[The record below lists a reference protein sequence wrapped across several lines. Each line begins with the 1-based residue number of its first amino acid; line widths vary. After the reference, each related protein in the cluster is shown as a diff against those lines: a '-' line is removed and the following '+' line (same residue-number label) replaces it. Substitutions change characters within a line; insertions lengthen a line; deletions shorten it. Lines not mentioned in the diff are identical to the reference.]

1 MIKPNNMSD
10 HNHTLPF
17 LNKVVW
23 ITGASSGI
31 GEALSYQ
38 LDQLGAHL
46 ILSARDVDDL
56 NLVNKQLPK
65 NPGSAK
71 VLPLDLED
79 LQQLPQKTD
88 IAWAFFGHIDYFISN
103 AGLAIRDY
111 ALNTELRI
119 DQKIMNINY
128 FGPTVITKRLLPRFI
143 DQGHGHIVVM
153 SSLSGKY
160 GVPRLAAYAASKHAL
175 HGFFECLRSETVEQG
190 ILITIIVPGMIKTAI
205 TAHAITGTG
214 GTVGRIDKTFETA
227 YPVDKAAQ
235 KIIKGIL
242 KEKEEASVGGLELF
256 TLWLNRVSPWLLRR
270 FIRNHP
276 IKKLRQLKA
285 RFFGK

>member
-1 MIKPNNMSD
+1 MSD
-10 HNHTLPF
+10 HKHTLPF

-38 LDQLGAHL
+38 LAQLGAHL
-46 ILSARDVDDL
+46 ILSARGEEDL
-56 NLVNKQLPK
+56 NLVNKKLPR

-71 VLPLDLED
+71 ILPLDLED
-79 LQQLPQKTD
+79 LGQLPQKTGM
-88 IAWAFFGHIDYFISN
+88 AWAFFGKIDYFISN

-111 ALNTELRI
+111 ALTTELRI

-128 FGPTVITKRLLPRFI
+128 FGPTVITKCLLPHFI
-143 DQGHGHIVVM
+143 EQGHGHIVVM

-160 GVPRLAAYAASKHAL
+160 GVPRLAAYSASKHAL

-235 KIIKGIL
+235 KIVTAIL
-242 KEKEEASVGGLELF
+242 KEKEEANVGGFELF

-276 IKKLRQLKA
+276 IKKLRQLKE
-285 RFFGK
+285 RIMGK

>member
-1 MIKPNNMSD
+1 MSD
-10 HNHTLPF
+10 RNHALPF

-38 LDQLGAHL
+38 LAQLGAHL
-46 ILSARDVDDL
+46 ILSARGEEEL
-56 NLVNKQLPK
+56 NLVNKQLPR

-71 VLPLDLED
+71 ILPLDLED
-79 LQQLPQKTD
+79 LGQLPQKTD
-88 IAWAFFGHIDYFISN
+88 MAWAFFGKIDYFISN

-111 ALNTELRI
+111 ALTTELRI

-128 FGPTVITKRLLPRFI
+128 FGPTVITKRLLPHFI
-143 DQGHGHIVVM
+143 EQGHGHIVVM

-160 GVPRLAAYAASKHAL
+160 GVPRLAAYSASKHAL

-227 YPVDKAAQ
+227 YPVDRAAQ
-235 KIIKGIL
+235 KIVRAIL
-242 KEKEEASVGGLELF
+242 TEKEEANVGGFELF

-276 IKKLRQLKA
+276 IKKLRQLKE
-285 RFFGK
+285 RILGK